1 MRKSSFPAFFS
12 YRRRMQRKM
21 FLIQCRSKSN
31 WLQRPSFLFLV
42 LLTAAFSVANSAPPS
57 WSVLLK
63 KQPASVAI
71 DWQLDATVNGVEFYH
86 AITECGGRKIVFLKV
101 NNKNAY
107 KVNVSWKE
115 VFTTVEGK
123 EVAGAEA
130 QKTLQLP
137 TGEAFETSCET
148 MTRKELVILPER
160 VTPTYVVK
168 IAKFNYKDIAVSRAG

>member
-1 MRKSSFPAFFS
+1 MRKRNFPACFS
-12 YRRRMQRKM
+12 YKRRTQRKISLLE
-21 FLIQCRSKSN
+21 FHSKSN
-31 WLQRPSFLFLV
+31 WPQQLSFLFLV
-42 LLTAAFSVANSAPPS
+42 LFTTAFSVTNSAPPS
-57 WSVLLK
+57 LCLLK
-63 KQPASVAI
+63 KQSATIAI

-130 QKTLQLP
+130 QKKLQLP